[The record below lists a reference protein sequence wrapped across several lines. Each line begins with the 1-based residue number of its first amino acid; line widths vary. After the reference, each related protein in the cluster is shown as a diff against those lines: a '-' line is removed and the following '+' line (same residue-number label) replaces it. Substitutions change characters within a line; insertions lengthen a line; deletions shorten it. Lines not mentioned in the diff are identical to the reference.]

1 MGINLNNIPDL
12 LRSSSVLTIV
22 HENSTCHFRM
32 KMSNFCSRHMVIH
45 GEFAF
50 FGRNQNLTRPN
61 FIRLDIILNVS
72 ELYDAG
78 LPEYAKSFRN
88 IDG

>member
-1 MGINLNNIPDL
+1 MA
-12 LRSSSVLTIV
+12 
-22 HENSTCHFRM
+22 
-32 KMSNFCSRHMVIH
+32 IH

-61 FIRLDIILNVS
+61 FIRLDIILNIS